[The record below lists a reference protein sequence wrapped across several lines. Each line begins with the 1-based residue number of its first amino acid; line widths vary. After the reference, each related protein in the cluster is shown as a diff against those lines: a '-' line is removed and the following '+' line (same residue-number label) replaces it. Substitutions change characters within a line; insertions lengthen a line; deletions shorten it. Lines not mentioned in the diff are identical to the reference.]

1 MRISYRQG
9 LLSTQANFLQQGQ
22 NNFID
27 LVVGPV
33 PTLATIA
40 NRSVNYIIGEY
51 SIVRNAWGPFTGNT
65 TQYLYWEINQVNGS
79 ITRGSTPYQVVI
91 AATHPLSP
99 AIGQM
104 WWDTANNTMNV
115 WDGTRWT
122 MVLRVFAGTLQNGS
136 IIVQAPFASQVGLNN
151 PNSTGGFVLTDGYGS
166 IFRDNNGNLLTTDS
180 PVVSN
185 STGSLVKLENA
196 QVTVQALENLPAF
209 SLVYLLNGQAALAS
223 SVPPYDTAKAPIGMV
238 TQAVAQNG
246 TVDIITRGRI
256 VVNQQWSWDPSIWG
270 TIVYCDGTGQVT
282 TDKPSVLKYVN
293 VGTIVGAQSILLGF
307 DWETD
312 VAVIGESVGVQYVS
326 STAPITVT
334 GFPNTPIVSITK
346 SSPVSDGYLAALDFL
361 RIPTLEGQVSLLN
374 SEIITKVNK
383 SGDTMTGN
391 LTVPSLNLNSVL
403 LLNST
408 GSITAGGTVGTSG
421 QVLTSFGVNSVAWTT
436 LPPAS
441 ITTAAPNGQI
451 IYGDSTG
458 TTTTSTASF
467 IYDQNTDTLGVTNI
481 TGLSTDPYGSFDLNI
496 SGGFNNSGPSGNIN
510 FNAGYDSYQNP
521 LNRLTITTQGDW
533 WIQGDSGNAGQ
544 VITSQGIG
552 NTPHWASLPGL
563 TFSQV
568 VTALGYVPV
577 NKAGDTMTGQ
587 LTANGLSTG
596 SKLTL
601 QADGSILANS
611 SEGTA
616 GQVLTST
623 GNGTSVHWT
632 TLPVP
637 NIAIQS
643 EQVVFGNQAGTG
655 ITSDPN
661 FIYSVSGQY
670 LYAPTV
676 AAGILVSMNSDDSV
690 TDTTGSVGTPG
701 QFLMSQGPVP
711 VTEYGPQQQAGVIWT
726 TLPDPTVA
734 MPDQQVVFGNG
745 TGITSSSAFTYNV
758 SSDTL
763 AVSNVTG
770 LAASEYGN
778 FDLTLSGGFNN
789 VGQSGN
795 GNVNIVAGYDS
806 YGNPY
811 TRMTITAAGELELA
825 GDPGDTG
832 TLMMSGGVGNQ
843 PTWQDPIIAPAPMN
857 QMEPPVLAF
866 DFGSSAHHNAHLR
879 LGVGNP
885 PVTVTVRA
893 DSFWPGTDQY
903 WMNDYNPANPGPMP
917 IGGFALVTQASQGVI
932 TFVPD
937 VGVTIN
943 TPSSLITAGEYT
955 KVTLIKVGPNQWDIE
970 GHLG

>member
-27 LVVGPV
+27 LVVGPI

-79 ITRGSTPYQVVI
+79 IIRGSTPYQVVI
-91 AATHPLSP
+91 AATYPLSP

-122 MVLRVFAGTLQNGS
+122 IVLRVFAGTLQNGS

-166 IFRDNNGNLLTTDS
+166 IFKDNNGNLLTTDS

-196 QVTVQALENLPAF
+196 QVTVQAVENLPAF

-246 TVDIITRGRI
+246 IVDIITRGRI
-256 VVNQQWSWDPSIWG
+256 VINQQWSWDPSIWG
-270 TIVYCDGTGQVT
+270 TIVYCDGSGQIT
-282 TDKPSVLKYVN
+282 TNKPSVLKYVN
-293 VGTIVGAQSILLGF
+293 VGTIVGSQSILLGF

-326 STAPITVT
+326 STTPITIT

-346 SSPVSDGYLAALDFL
+346 SSPISDGYLSAIDFL

-374 SEIITKVNK
+374 TEIVTKVNK
-383 SGDTMTGN
+383 SGDIMTGN
-391 LTVPSLNLNSVL
+391 LAVPSLNLNSVL
-403 LLNST
+403 SLNST

-458 TTTTSTASF
+458 TTTTSTSSF
-467 IYDQNTDTLGVTNI
+467 IYNQGTDTLAVSNI
-481 TGLSTDPYGSFDLNI
+481 TGLASSEYGNFDLTL
-496 SGGFNNSGPSGNIN
+496 SGGNNNTGAPGAVIIG
-510 FNAGYDSYQNP
+510 AGYDSYGN
-521 LNRLTITTQGDW
+521 LYNRLVINPSGEWDVN
-533 WIQGDSGNAGQ
+533 GSSGNNGQ
-544 VITSQGIG
+544 IFTSQGVG
-552 NTPHWASLPGL
+552 LPPQWVSLPGI

-568 VTALGYVPV
+568 VTALGYIPV

-596 SKLTL
+596 SNLTL

-623 GNGTSVHWT
+623 GNGTSVQWT

-676 AAGILVSMNSDDSV
+676 AAGILISMNSDDSV

-711 VTEYGPQQQAGVIWT
+711 VSEYGPWQKAGVIWT
-726 TLPDPTVA
+726 TLPAPTVS
-734 MPDQQVVFGNG
+734 MPDQQVVFGSG
-745 TGITSSSAFTYNV
+745 TGISSSSAFTYNV

-763 AVSNVTG
+763 AVSNITG
-770 LAASEYGN
+770 LALTTSEYGN
-778 FDLTLSGGFNN
+778 FDLTLSGG
-789 VGQSGN
+789 GQS

-806 YGNPY
+806 YGNPI
-811 TRMTITAAGELELA
+811 TRMTITNVGELELA

-857 QMEPPVLAF
+857 IMQPAVTSF

-879 LGVGNP
+879 LGIGNP

-917 IGGFALVTQASQGVI
+917 TGGFALVTQASQGVI

-955 KVTLIKVGPNQWDIE
+955 KVTLTKIGPNQWDIE